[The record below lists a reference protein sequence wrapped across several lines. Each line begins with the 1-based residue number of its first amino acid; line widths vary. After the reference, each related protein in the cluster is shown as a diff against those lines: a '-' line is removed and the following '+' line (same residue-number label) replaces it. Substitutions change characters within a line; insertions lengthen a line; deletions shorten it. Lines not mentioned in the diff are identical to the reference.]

1 MLPVSGS
8 HGLFVAFM
16 EETAKID
23 FSDLQ
28 QRFKKVTQPAFWRLA
43 RVRRKFGAAKGGGE
57 LRTAA
62 VTAVRS
68 ATARRAALSA
78 EMGRLC
84 RPRAFQWRRVARA
97 NGPRDPKRKT
107 HLQRVFLF
115 GGAKETLYKQAPD
128 EPLRFVWRSFGGGGE
143 S

>member
-1 MLPVSGS
+1 MLPVLGS
-8 HGLFVAFM
+8 HGPFVAFM

-28 QRFKKVTQPAFWRLA
+28 HATTVQ
-43 RVRRKFGAAKGGGE
+43 KGHP
-57 LRTAA
+57 
-62 VTAVRS
+62 
-68 ATARRAALSA
+68 TARRAALSA

-84 RPRAFQWRRVARA
+84 RPRAFQYRRVAQA

-107 HLQRVFLF
+107 RLQRVFLF
-115 GGAKETLYKQAPD
+115 GG
-128 EPLRFVWRSFGGGGE
+128 GGE